1 MKHPKP
7 EDGNIVAKHFCA
19 LPFTQF
25 STFNHGRHRLCCMAQ
40 EPEVD
45 NPTDDLETVWNGDY
59 MKNVRKRMHDGEA
72 LKECRDCYDLERQG
86 IMSDRQWE
94 NIQNK
99 DIVEKE
105 IETWKQNNYNIE
117 APIIYDLRLGNR
129 CNLQCSMCSGIHSHL
144 VHVERSKMVAGGK
157 GFFKGHRPY
166 VYGEALTGQTYSK
179 KEALLASSVDWDYIL
194 NNTALV
200 KQIKL
205 IGGEPTISEDLF
217 TLMDACVERD
227 HAKNIELQFFTN
239 ATNFTDSF
247 LDNLT
252 KFKGTKITTSIDGW
266 GEMNDYIRYPS
277 KWDHLWENFT
287 KLVDVS
293 SKHKK
298 VKVRLSTVS
307 QITNMW
313 HMTEFYKKLF
323 EFQESTPVRIGLS
336 SNQLVDPAYYN
347 VRYAPEFM
355 KEHARGTLRG
365 FLNNI
370 KGSYWYEETFKEPV
384 EDIIKWM
391 EPENHIEDKEVL
403 TKHIHVTEDYD
414 TFRKV
419 NVRTVFPGYDYIK
432 SYIGL

>member
-1 MKHPKP
+1 
-7 EDGNIVAKHFCA
+7 
-19 LPFTQF
+19 
-25 STFNHGRHRLCCMAQ
+25 
-40 EPEVD
+40 
-45 NPTDDLETVWNGDY
+45 
-59 MKNVRKRMHDGEA
+59 
-72 LKECRDCYDLERQG
+72 
-86 IMSDRQWE
+86 
-94 NIQNK
+94 
-99 DIVEKE
+99 
-105 IETWKQNNYNIE
+105 
-117 APIIYDLRLGNR
+117 
-129 CNLQCSMCSGIHSHL
+129 
-144 VHVERSKMVAGGK
+144 MVAGGK

-166 VYGEALTGQTYSK
+166 VYGEALTGKVYSK